1 MCWREQAGDHLFLP
15 KVKLFWKRKRVLQL
29 VFMPHF
35 LHDFLRKMFLLFCSV
50 NWPSFIVGLTL
61 FREMLGNMCILIV
74 YSGCDIIKF
83 EINLAFLTSPFL
95 HMTEESKRKFKYLNN
110 EKNFSD
116 EIKNIFYN
124 FWRTIIEANKKN
136 LEGKS
141 PTLVQNNIR
150 RWNL

>member
-1 MCWREQAGDHLFLP
+1 
-15 KVKLFWKRKRVLQL
+15 
-29 VFMPHF
+29 
-35 LHDFLRKMFLLFCSV
+35 
-50 NWPSFIVGLTL
+50 
-61 FREMLGNMCILIV
+61 MLGNMCILIV

>member
-1 MCWREQAGDHLFLP
+1 
-15 KVKLFWKRKRVLQL
+15 
-29 VFMPHF
+29 
-35 LHDFLRKMFLLFCSV
+35 
-50 NWPSFIVGLTL
+50 
-61 FREMLGNMCILIV
+61 
-74 YSGCDIIKF
+74 
-83 EINLAFLTSPFL
+83 
-95 HMTEESKRKFKYLNN
+95 MTEESKRKFKYLNN

-136 LEGKS
+136 LESKS